1 MFSLFKAYF
10 DNKFLIAEL
19 LKQNLFTQYK
29 QSKFSL
35 FWIVFNPF
43 FQIIIWSILH
53 LSGFLNIGN
62 VEVPYIIY
70 LVSGITLWWY
80 SYSLY
85 ESISTIYIKYTNV
98 ILENRFDILAL
109 VVEAIIRQTIFFMIH
124 LFVLFLLCI
133 IYKITFYPFAI
144 FYPFFI
150 VPLILFSVSIGLIFA
165 TIRVLSV
172 DFAMIFDKIFAL
184 SLFLTPI
191 LYKPTFNNTFLKYI
205 IKFNPLS
212 YLITFPRNLLLY
224 GKSPSLFV
232 ILLIVVLSIS
242 TIVVAMIYFEKMK
255 FKTIEKLLQ

>member
-1 MFSLFKAYF
+1 MISLFSAYKK
-10 DNKFLIAEL
+10 NRFLIAEL

-53 LSGFLNIGN
+53 LSGFLKIGN
-62 VEVPYIIY
+62 VEVPYVIY

-80 SYSLY
+80 SFSLY
-85 ESISTIYIKYTNV
+85 ESISNIYIKYTNV
-98 ILENRFDILAL
+98 ILENRFDILVL

-124 LFVLFLLCI
+124 LAVLFVLCV
-133 IYKITFYPFAI
+133 IYKITFYPIAVL
-144 FYPFFI
+144 YPFFI
-150 VPLILFSVSIGLIFA
+150 VPLILFSVALGLIFA

-172 DFAMIFDKIFAL
+172 DFAMIFDKIFGL

-191 LYKPTFNNTFLKYI
+191 LFKPTFNNTVLKYI

-224 GKSPSLFV
+224 GKSPSFFV
-232 ILLIVVLSIS
+232 VIFIVVLSITS
-242 TIVVAMIYFEKMK
+242 IVVAMMYFEKMK
-255 FKTIEKLLQ
+255 YKTIEKLLQ